1 MLDRWQSTAA
11 ATATAG
17 WGKWRAQRVL
27 QSWLESWLNSEFNLF
42 CDHFQKSRFFPS
54 FWLCIEWLWQFSWI
68 FRDTKITTWGV
79 SISLWPPAPRCHSPQ
94 KGGGGLES
102 RWHQCW
108 EFEMARLGAFIG
120 GLCLFF
126 SFESRPEADGSCC
139 YVRLV
144 GMILWISLYGLY
156 MI

>member
-1 MLDRWQSTAA
+1 MAVTIFLDIQGHKNNNLRSIYFFVAACSTM
-11 ATATAG
+11 
-17 WGKWRAQRVL
+17 
-27 QSWLESWLNSEFNLF
+27 
-42 CDHFQKSRFFPS
+42 
-54 FWLCIEWLWQFSWI
+54 
-68 FRDTKITTWGV
+68 
-79 SISLWPPAPRCHSPQ
+79 PQ
-94 KGGGGLES
+94 PTERGGGLES

-144 GMILWISLYGLY
+144 GMIL
-156 MI
+156 